1 MTYGGTGQVVITQDY
16 EHEDPQN
23 CSTNLMK
30 PLIKVVFSISKPT
43 PLTYWVGSGA
53 AMSSSWT
60 DALPTYRKLCKRYL
74 SRSRGGYSTW
84 SRSRWPPHAR
94 THGHAALSLRANST
108 ELSCQRSPSE
118 CTEVMRPSHPPPDLP
133 PLWIRDS
140 PLASWR
146 NPYKPWLGLTVFN
159 SDNTSTVLTL
169 VYLSVE

>member
-16 EHEDPQN
+16 EQEDPQN

-30 PLIKVVFSISKPT
+30 PSIKVVISISKPT
-43 PLTYWVGSGA
+43 PLTYGVGSGA

-94 THGHAALSLRANST
+94 THGHATLSLRANST
-108 ELSCQRSPSE
+108 ELSCQRSAVRVHWGHAPVPSAPGP
-118 CTEVMRPSHPPPDLP
+118 TAVIDKRFSVGFSLV
-133 PLWIRDS
+133 
-140 PLASWR
+140 ASWR
-146 NPYKPWLGLTVFN
+146 NPY
-159 SDNTSTVLTL
+159 
-169 VYLSVE
+169 

>member
-108 ELSCQRSPSE
+108 ELSCQRSAVRVHWGHAPVPSGPGP
-118 CTEVMRPSHPPPDLP
+118 TAVIDKR
-133 PLWIRDS
+133 
-140 PLASWR
+140 
-146 NPYKPWLGLTVFN
+146 
-159 SDNTSTVLTL
+159 TL
-169 VYLSVE
+169 VEETRINHV